1 MLCNPSKPPLGPL
14 RRSLMMFGTLGLLA
28 STGCAGAPTSPRIM
42 APQTFRTECAG
53 PATAG
58 VATVGDLAAFSIRQ
72 EAALQT
78 CEAKRAGLVALID
91 AAQPVKRPWWR
102 FRPPDS

>member
-1 MLCNPSKPPLGPL
+1 MLCNPSKPPLGLL
-14 RRSLMMFGTLGLLA
+14 RRSLMMFGVLGLMGLP
-28 STGCAGAPTSPRIM
+28 GCASLPTSPRVM
-42 APQTFRTECAG
+42 VPQTFRTECVG
-53 PATAG
+53 PATSG
-58 VATVGDLAAFSIRQ
+58 VATVGDLAAWSIRQ

>member
-1 MLCNPSKPPLGPL
+1 MLCNPSNPSLGLL
-14 RRSLMMFGTLGLLA
+14 RRSLMMFGVLGLLA
-28 STGCAGAPTSPRIM
+28 STGCAGVPTSPRVM
-42 APQTFRTECAG
+42 VPQTFRTECAG

>member
-1 MLCNPSKPPLGPL
+1 MLSKPSRPPQTPL
-14 RRSLMMFGTLGLLA
+14 RRFLPAFGMLGLLGLPA
-28 STGCAGAPTSPRIM
+28 CATVTPPTLTI
-42 APQTFRTECAG
+42 PQTFRTECSG
-53 PATAG
+53 PATDG
-58 VATVGDLAAFSIRQ
+58 VLTVGDLAAFSIRQ

>member
-1 MLCNPSKPPLGPL
+1 M
-14 RRSLMMFGTLGLLA
+14 
-28 STGCAGAPTSPRIM
+28 APTSPRVM
-42 APQTFRTECAG
+42 VPQTFRTECAG

-58 VATVGDLAAFSIRQ
+58 VSTVGDLAAFSIRQ